1 MPFRSCVNGLPFP
14 KDLPFGALPLPLDLD
29 GTIPGATVPTVPTVP
44 IPVAGNKDS
53 KPGIDAKLSSP
64 GMELKELRSKL
75 FKAPRL
81 IFPRPKLAS
90 TDANGSVSG
99 AGAVTGAGAAVAAG
113 AAGIA
118 YPSWPR
124 AVATAAQPC
133 K

>member
-1 MPFRSCVNGLPFP
+1 M
-14 KDLPFGALPLPLDLD
+14 PLDLD
-29 GTIPGATVPTVPTVP
+29 GTIPGATVPIP
-44 IPVAGNKDS
+44 PVAGGNKDS

-64 GMELKELRSKL
+64 GMELKELKSKL

-99 AGAVTGAGAAVAAG
+99 AAGAGAVTGAGAAVAAG

-124 AVATAAQPC
+124 AAATAAQPC